1 VLQFSSVFGVRS
13 ALDRFGLD
21 GGFELA
27 AAPLTPVDG
36 AAVVVAGGT
45 ELGAG
50 DSCAH
55 TLPQNTTEPRAAIQ
69 LNFGKK
75 NDFFNTMKLLK
86 DMPRAFY
93 SVIKTEADC

>member
-1 VLQFSSVFGVRS
+1 
-13 ALDRFGLD
+13 
-21 GGFELA
+21 
-27 AAPLTPVDG
+27 
-36 AAVVVAGGT
+36 
-45 ELGAG
+45 LGAG